1 MWCTNFKTNKKIFRY
16 EKISIVAMATIMVIG
31 SIFTSC
37 EAVKIQI
44 NAKRSRNRCCCRSG
58 IRRSSGNNLGK
69 GGNGAVGAVLG
80 GVIGGVAGGVMA
92 VTKRTSKREIDAALQ
107 ELRWCV

>member
-44 NAKRSRNRCCCRSG
+44 KRKRGAG
-58 IRRSSGNNLGK
+58 IGAVAGAVLGGVLGTILVK

-80 GVIGGVAGGVMA
+80 GVIGGVAGGVIGNK
-92 VTKRTSKREIDAALQ
+92 TDKQ
-107 ELRWCV
+107 ERN